1 MVHDPRRDPRAQR
14 AEQLARRTSLGVA
27 PPSLTEEDALS
38 IPPQFGPNERMFE
51 SYEQD
56 TGSLDPLDWNEE
68 HPLWLAFKKGD
79 VRLAN
84 DPHTGEMVIVDR
96 RLDVQTNMDDKLP
109 RQKYGKGDFAEMD
122 RMASLAQLQYV
133 LGKQM
138 VIYAVTDFTAPNGT
152 NSDGTT
158 AYLSPLNQPPVQPA
172 PVAFVAS
179 PPIGG
184 AILTGEIDIGF
195 DGASDHVIFD
205 MPPGQI
211 VKIPFA
217 GNFGKLAA
225 RLRPKYYTP
234 IDDAANHLR
243 QYLVSPGGPVLT
255 NEMWNSLPTQIMAQ
269 NAFPNFQP
277 QPCRGWISEGFLSND
292 LQRAPTRRFYG
303 SVKATGTLA
312 QWSTRCPIAFA
323 ATHVMLVGGFFD
335 AVNPALQSLAF
346 VQNGLGTT
354 GAPIQQAGQFPM
366 NQIVPLINNCQ
377 SIDIFNSPNPIGG
390 GLFGAVAEMP
400 FELIYFLSP

>member
-133 LGKQM
+133 LGKMM
-138 VIYAVTDFTAPNGT
+138 VAYAICDFATPGT
-152 NSDGTT
+152 IAQPGPGGII
-158 AYLSPLNQPPVQPA
+158 LQVPISPLNQPPVQA
-172 PVAFVAS
+172 IADL

-184 AILTGEIDIGF
+184 AILTGEIDMGF
-195 DGASDHVIFD
+195 DGSSDHVVFD

-234 IDDAANHLR
+234 IDDLVNHLR
-243 QYLVSPGGPVLT
+243 QYLAFPGGPVLT

-269 NAFPNFQP
+269 NAFPNNQP
-277 QPCRGWISEGFLSND
+277 APCRGWISEGFISND

-303 SVKATGTLA
+303 TVKATGSLA

-323 ATHVMLVGGFFD
+323 ATHAMLVGGFFD
-335 AVNPALQSLAF
+335 GLNPALQSLAF

-354 GAPIQQAGQFPM
+354 GVPIQQAGQFTM
-366 NQIVPLINNCQ
+366 NTMVPLINNCQ
-377 SIDIFNSPNPIGG
+377 SIDVFNSPNP
-390 GLFGAVAEMP
+390 VRNEMP

>member
-1 MVHDPRRDPRAQR
+1 MVHDPRRDTRAQR
-14 AEQLARRTSLGVA
+14 QEQLSRRTSLGVA
-27 PPSLTEEDALS
+27 PPQLTEEDALS

-56 TGSLDPLDWNEE
+56 TGDMDPLEWNEE

-79 VRLAN
+79 VRLAR
-84 DPHTGEMVIVDR
+84 DPEGEIVIVDR
-96 RLDVQTNMDDKLP
+96 NLDARQNMDDKVP
-109 RQKYGKGDFAEMD
+109 RQKYSKGDFAEMD

-133 LGKQM
+133 YGKMM
-138 VIYAVTDFTAPNGT
+138 VSYAVCDFATPGV
-152 NSDGTT
+152 TT
-158 AYLSPLNQPPVQPA
+158 AVGNITLSPLNQPPVQA
-172 PVAFVAS
+172 AADS

-195 DGASDHVIFD
+195 DGTGDHVVFD
-205 MPPGQI
+205 MPPGEI
-211 VKIPFA
+211 VKVPFA

-234 IDDAANHLR
+234 SDDAIAHLR
-243 QYLVSPGGPVLT
+243 QYLAFPGGPILT

-269 NAFPNFQP
+269 NGFPNPNP
-277 QPCRGWISEGFLSND
+277 QPCRGWISEGFISND

-303 SVKATGTLA
+303 TVKATGVAALWT
-312 QWSTRCPIAFA
+312 TRCPIAFA

-335 AVNPALQSLAF
+335 GANPALQSLAF

-354 GAPIQQAGQFPM
+354 GVPIQQYGQFPM
-366 NQIVPLINNCQ
+366 NQMVPLVYDVQ
-377 SIDIFNSPNPIGG
+377 SIDVFNSPN
-390 GLFGAVAEMP
+390 AVRNEVP